1 LNLIRHLLSMIPYK
15 DTKRDKV
22 ELPPRSKRGMGGYV
36 RPPMTQQTFV
46 PEYYRL
52 AKGEE

>member
-1 LNLIRHLLSMIPYK
+1 MIPYR
-15 DTKRDKV
+15 DIKRDKV

-46 PEYYRL
+46 PQYYQP
-52 AKGEE
+52 AKEDK